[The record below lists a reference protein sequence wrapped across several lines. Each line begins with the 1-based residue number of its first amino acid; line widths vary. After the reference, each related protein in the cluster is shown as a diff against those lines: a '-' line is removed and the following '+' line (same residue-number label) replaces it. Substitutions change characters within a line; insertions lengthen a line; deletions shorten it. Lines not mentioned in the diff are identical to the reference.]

1 MAEEQFTPSPT
12 EVTQATKIRASN
24 MNQVLEGIRDLAT
37 KKISDF
43 PTSTPT
49 SSDYMLFE
57 HENEEKNTT
66 IKDAVNTCSLTYEEI
81 MASTDLSGKVASAS
95 ALQQIGGRILV
106 GHSGFPVATSTG
118 KQEIYVSFDTPLP
131 NVPKAVLLT
140 WWDNNAIQG
149 YCNGLNV
156 SHKSESINGFS
167 ANTNRLKLEYDWYF
181 TWMVIY

>member
-95 ALQQIGGRILV
+95 SVQTLGNNRDSWKPLTSIVAKTIVQDFENKFKSGANENILTLDTMADSEGGCIIFK
-106 GHSGFPVATSTG
+106 HTTSKISYG
-118 KQEIYVSFDTPLP
+118 IF
-131 NVPKAVLLT
+131 
-140 WWDNNAIQG
+140 
-149 YCNGLNV
+149 
-156 SHKSESINGFS
+156 FS
-167 ANTNRLKLEYDWYF
+167 ALVKAKIVKRDTDATWYYRD
-181 TWMVIY
+181 IL